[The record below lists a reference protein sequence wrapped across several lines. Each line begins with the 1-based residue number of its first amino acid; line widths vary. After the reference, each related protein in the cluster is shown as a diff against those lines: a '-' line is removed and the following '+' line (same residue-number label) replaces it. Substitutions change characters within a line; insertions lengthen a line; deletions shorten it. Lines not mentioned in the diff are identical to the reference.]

1 MTLPLSDL
9 QLYTTEFFYNGIVKM
24 VVVAPGFSEAV
35 RMICDKI
42 REEMPPREM
51 SSEALP
57 RALKNLRRLDL
68 TDGILF
74 YGYEIIQ

>member
-1 MTLPLSDL
+1 MPLSDL
-9 QLYTTEFFYNGIVKM
+9 QIYTTEFFYNGIVKM

-42 REEMPPREM
+42 REEMPAKDM
-51 SSEALP
+51 SGEALP
-57 RALKNLRRLDL
+57 KALQNLRRLDL
-68 TDGILF
+68 TDGVLF